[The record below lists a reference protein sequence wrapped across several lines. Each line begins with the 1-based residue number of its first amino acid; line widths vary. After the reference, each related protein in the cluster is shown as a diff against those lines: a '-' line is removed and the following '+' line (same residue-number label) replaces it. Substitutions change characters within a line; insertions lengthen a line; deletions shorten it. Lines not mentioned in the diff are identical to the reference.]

1 MADQVETAQ
10 SPEERMLAFVGDNG
24 TLDAI
29 PDKYADDEEE
39 AEPQTEPQEAQG
51 SEEASEETEA
61 DSQEQT
67 EEEGT
72 IVLTHNGK
80 DVEVPI
86 AEAKALAQQGYDYT
100 QKTQKLAEERKQ
112 VENFAHAVKAQEQN
126 LKLQAETQVAFI
138 KEIAQVENINT
149 QLAQYEKVDWNAL
162 SDSDPVSAQKHW
174 IAKTNLE
181 NQRTQLH
188 NELNQKH
195 QKLQEQRAQTNQARL
210 AEAEAALLKAIPD
223 WNADKANDVTGAA
236 RHYGASDEA
245 IGNLGQNGEA
255 WMILALADAAKYR
268 KLQAGKGNVTNK
280 VQGKPPVVK
289 PGAKDTKAASRTDFA
304 NTRQQL
310 RKTGDQNLAAKLIE
324 RML

>member
-1 MADQVETAQ
+1 MADQAEAAQ
-10 SPEERMLAFVGDNG
+10 SPEERMLAFVGDGG

-39 AEPQTEPQEAQG
+39 AEPQEAEPEAQG
-51 SEEASEETEA
+51 EEVEGEETEG
-61 DSQEQT
+61 DSEEQT
-67 EEEGT
+67 PEEGT
-72 IVLTHNGK
+72 LILNHNGK

-126 LKLQAETQVAFI
+126 LKLQAETQAAFI
-138 KEIAQVENINT
+138 KEIAQVENVNA
-149 QLAQYEKVDWNAL
+149 QLAQYDNVDWNAL
-162 SDSDPVSAQKHW
+162 LDSDPVSAQKHW
-174 IAKTNLE
+174 IAKTTLE

-188 NELNQKH
+188 NELNTKH
-195 QKLQEQRAQTNQARL
+195 RQLHEQRAQANTARH
-210 AEAEAALLKAIPD
+210 AETKAALLKAIPD
-223 WNADKANDVTGAA
+223 WNAEKVNDVTGAA

-245 IGNLGQNGEA
+245 IGNLDQNGEA

-268 KLQAGKGNVTNK
+268 KLQAQKGNVTNK
-280 VQGKPPVVK
+280 LQGKPPVVK
-289 PGAKDTKAASRTDFA
+289 PGAKDTKSANRTDYA
-304 NTRQQL
+304 SARQQL
-310 RKTGDQNLAAKLIE
+310 KKTGDANLAAKLIE

>member
-1 MADQVETAQ
+1 MADQAEAVQ
-10 SPEERMLAFVGDNG
+10 SPEERMLAFVGDGG

-29 PDKYADDEEE
+29 PDKYADEEE
-39 AEPQTEPQEAQG
+39 TEPQDAEPEAQG
-51 SEEASEETEA
+51 EEVDGEETEG
-61 DSQEQT
+61 DSEEQAP
-67 EEEGT
+67 EEGT
-72 IVLTHNGK
+72 LILNHNGK

-126 LKLQAETQVAFI
+126 LKLQAETQAAFI
-138 KEIAQVENINT
+138 KEIAQVESLNA
-149 QLAQYEKVDWNAL
+149 QLAQYDKVDWNAL

-174 IAKTNLE
+174 IAKTTLE

-188 NELNQKH
+188 NELNTKH
-195 QKLQEQRAQTNQARL
+195 RQLQEQRAQANTARL
-210 AEAEAALLKAIPD
+210 AEAKAALLKAIPD
-223 WNADKANDVTGAA
+223 WNAEKANDVTGAA

-245 IGNLGQNGEA
+245 IGNLDQNGEA

-268 KLQAGKGNVTNK
+268 KLQAQKGNVTNK

-289 PGAKDTKAASRTDFA
+289 PGAKDTKSAARTDYA
-304 NTRQQL
+304 NIRQQVK
-310 RKTGDQNLAAKLIE
+310 KTGSGDLAAKLIE

>member
-1 MADQVETAQ
+1 MADQAEVVQ
-10 SPEERMLAFVGDNG
+10 SPEERMLAFVGDKG

-39 AEPQTEPQEAQG
+39 AEPQEAEPEAQEG
-51 SEEASEETEA
+51 EEASEESDS

-112 VENFAHAVKAQEQN
+112 VETYAHAVKAQESN
-126 LKLQAETQVAFI
+126 LRLQAETQAAFI
-138 KEIAQVENINT
+138 KEIAQVENVNA
-149 QLAQYEKVDWNAL
+149 QLAQYDKVDWNAL

-174 IAKTNLE
+174 IAKTTLE
-181 NQRTQLH
+181 NQRAQLS
-188 NELNQKH
+188 NQLNQKH
-195 QKLQEQRAQTNQARL
+195 QQLQEQRAQSNNARL
-210 AEAEAALLKAIPD
+210 AEAKAALLKAIPD
-223 WNADKANDVTGAA
+223 WNAEKANDVTGAA
-236 RHYGASDEA
+236 RHYGATDEA
-245 IGNLGQNGEA
+245 IGNLDQNGEA

-268 KLQAGKGNVTNK
+268 KLQAQKGSVTNK

-289 PGAKDTKAASRTDFA
+289 PGAKDTKSANRTDYA
-304 NTRQQL
+304 SARQQL
-310 RKTGDQNLAAKLIE
+310 KKTGDANLAAKLIE

>member
-10 SPEERMLAFVGDNG
+10 SPEQRLMALMGDGNE
-24 TLDAI
+24 LDII
-29 PDKYADDEEE
+29 PSTDDDEPAEVE
-39 AEPQTEPQEAQG
+39 AESTE
-51 SEEASEETEA
+51 SEGETTEGDETEG
-61 DSQEQT
+61 DSQEDSP
-67 EEEGT
+67 EDEGT
-72 IVLTHNGK
+72 LTLTHNGK
-80 DVEVPI
+80 DVEVPV

-126 LKLQAETQVAFI
+126 LKLQAETQAAFI

-210 AEAEAALLKAIPD
+210 AEAKAALLKAIPD

-245 IGNLGQNGEA
+245 IGNLDQNGEA

-289 PGAKDTKAASRTDFA
+289 PGAKDTKSAARTDFTNA
-304 NTRQQL
+304 REKL
-310 RKTGDQNLAAKLIE
+310 RKTGDQNIAAQLIE

>member
-1 MADQVETAQ
+1 MADQAEAVQ

-29 PDKYADDEEE
+29 PDKY
-39 AEPQTEPQEAQG
+39 
-51 SEEASEETEA
+51 A

-126 LKLQAETQVAFI
+126 LKLQAETQAAFI

-181 NQRTQLH
+181 NRRTQLH

-245 IGNLGQNGEA
+245 IGNLG
-255 WMILALADAAKYR
+255 
-268 KLQAGKGNVTNK
+268 
-280 VQGKPPVVK
+280 
-289 PGAKDTKAASRTDFA
+289 
-304 NTRQQL
+304 
-310 RKTGDQNLAAKLIE
+310 
-324 RML
+324 